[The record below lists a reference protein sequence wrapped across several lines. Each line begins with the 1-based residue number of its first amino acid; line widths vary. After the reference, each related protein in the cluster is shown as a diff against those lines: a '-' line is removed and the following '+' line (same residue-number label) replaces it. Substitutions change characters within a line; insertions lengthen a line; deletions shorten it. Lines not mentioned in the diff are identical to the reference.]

1 MGKRYFTES
10 WTMNKQNWYLTAVVI
25 IAIIAI
31 GLLPVIFPSES
42 YLKALQQWGF

>member
-1 MGKRYFTES
+1 
-10 WTMNKQNWYLTAVVI
+10 MNKQNWYLTLAVI

-31 GLLPVIFPSES
+31 GLLPIIFPGES